1 MNFLIRLLS
10 YGRVRRARQALA
22 ADPTPRNYLAL
33 AQQLS
38 MAGRGAEAQRTCV
51 EGLAAFP
58 ENIQLSRY
66 HQRTK
71 RAERE
76 TRLAELHRELAVA
89 PRAPLWRELCE
100 ILIESDELARAEEE
114 ITRWLARDQDP
125 EARYLLGRVL
135 LARFYADRGR
145 DQGRAALTALDEAI
159 EHLPGDLRP
168 LRAKLDFLTRIGAW
182 KDARDCAA
190 RCLAVEPGTLELE
203 GRYRTL
209 SSRVEGAP
217 TFERALYEVERSGK
231 LAGEDAMAD
240 SRASAGSV
248 QSLLRELAGQPDV
261 QAALYVRGSTALV
274 QGPKGATA
282 ERTARSVQS
291 ILAGSRSAARRLGLG
306 QVFQIQLEG
315 SFGTLSIAP
324 GEQDA
329 GAILCSGP
337 LGRTREEALLGMAGL
352 NAATGISV
360 ADPFAAQGA
369 GGNQ

>member
-1 MNFLIRLLS
+1 MKLLARLLS
-10 YGRVRRARQALA
+10 YGRIRRAKRALA

-33 AQQLS
+33 AQQFAL
-38 MAGRGAEAQRTCV
+38 ANRTGDAQRACV

-58 ENIQLSRY
+58 ENIQLARY

-76 TRLAELHRELAVA
+76 ARLEELHRELALA

-100 ILIESDELARAEEE
+100 ILIDSDELARAEEE
-114 ITRWLARDQDP
+114 LGRWLARDGDP
-125 EARYLLGRVL
+125 EARYLLARVL

-145 DQGRAALTALDEAI
+145 DEGRAALAALDEAAQR
-159 EHLPGDLRP
+159 LPGDLRP
-168 LRAKLDFLTRIGAW
+168 LRAKLDFLSKIGAW

-190 RCLAVEPGTLELE
+190 RCLSVEPGTLELE

-209 SSRVEGAP
+209 SARAEGAP
-217 TFERALYEVERSGK
+217 SIERALYEVERSGR
-231 LAGEDAMAD
+231 LVGEDGIEDA
-240 SRASAGSV
+240 RTSAGSV
-248 QSLLRELAGQPDV
+248 QALLRELAAQPDV
-261 QAALYVRGSTALV
+261 QAVLYVRGATALV

-291 ILAGSRSAARRLGLG
+291 ILAGSRSVARRLGLG

-315 SFGTLSIAP
+315 SFGTLAIAP

-329 GAILCSGP
+329 GALLCSGP
-337 LGRTREEALLGMAGL
+337 LGRAREEVLLGMAGL
-352 NAATGISV
+352 NAATGGAV
-360 ADPFAAQGA
+360 PEAAAEAA
-369 GGNQ
+369 GGVP

>member
-1 MNFLIRLLS
+1 MNFLTRLLS
-10 YGRVRRARQALA
+10 TGRVRRAKRALA
-22 ADPTPRNYLAL
+22 AEPTPRNYLVL
-33 AQQLS
+33 AQQYAL
-38 MAGRGAEAQRTCV
+38 AGRTGDAQRACV

-76 TRLAELHRELAVA
+76 VRLAELHRELALA

-100 ILIESDELARAEEE
+100 ILIESDELVRAEEE
-114 ITRWLARDQDP
+114 LSRWLARDQDP
-125 EARYLLGRVL
+125 EARYLIARVA

-145 DQGRAALTALDEAI
+145 EQGRAALNALDEAI
-159 EHLPGDLRP
+159 RHLPHDLRP
-168 LRAKLDFLTRIGAW
+168 LRAKLDFLSRIGAW
-182 KDARDCAA
+182 QEARDCAA

-209 SSRVEGAP
+209 AARCEGAP
-217 TFERALYEVERSGK
+217 NIERALHEVERSGR
-231 LAGEDAMAD
+231 LVDEGGALDA
-240 SRASAGSV
+240 RASAGSV
-248 QSLLRELAGQPDV
+248 QGLLRELAAQPDV
-261 QAALYVRGSTALV
+261 QAVLYVRGATALV

-291 ILAGSRSAARRLGLG
+291 ILSGSRSAARRLGLG

-315 SFGTLSIAP
+315 AFGTLSIAP

-337 LGRTREEALLGMAGL
+337 LGRAREEALLGMAGL
-352 NAATGISV
+352 NAATAGEG
-360 ADPFAAQGA
+360 AAA
-369 GGNQ
+369 

>member
-1 MNFLIRLLS
+1 MNFFNRLLS
-10 YGRVRRARQALA
+10 FGRVRRAKQALA

-51 EGLAAFP
+51 EGLTAFP

-66 HQRTK
+66 HQRTR

-76 TRLAELHRELAVA
+76 ARLGELHRELAVA
-89 PRAPLWRELCE
+89 PRQPLWRELCE

-114 ITRWLARDQDP
+114 LTRWLARDQDP
-125 EARYLLGRVL
+125 EARYLLARVL

-145 DQGRAALTALDEAI
+145 DQGRSALAALDEAI
-159 EHLPGDLRP
+159 THLPDDLRP

-182 KDARDCAA
+182 ADARDCAA
-190 RCLAVEPGTLELE
+190 RCLSAEPGTLELE

-209 SSRVEGAP
+209 SARADGAP
-217 TFERALYEVERSGK
+217 DFERALYEVERSGR
-231 LAGEDAMAD
+231 LVGEDGAEDA
-240 SRASAGSV
+240 RASAGSV
-248 QSLLRELAGQPDV
+248 QTLLHELARQPDV
-261 QAALYVRGSTALV
+261 QAVLYVRGSTALV

-282 ERTARSVQS
+282 ERTARAVQS

-306 QVFQIQLEG
+306 QVFQVQLEG

-337 LGRTREEALLGMAGL
+337 LGRAREEALLSMAGL
-352 NAATGISV
+352 NAATSNEGVSS
-360 ADPFAAQGA
+360 
-369 GGNQ
+369 

>member
-1 MNFLIRLLS
+1 MNFLNRLLS
-10 YGRVRRARQALA
+10 FGRVRRAKRALA
-22 ADPTPRNYLAL
+22 AEPTPRNYLVL
-33 AQQLS
+33 AQQYAL
-38 MAGRGAEAQRTCV
+38 AGRTGDAQRTCV
-51 EGLAAFP
+51 EGLGAFP

-76 TRLAELHRELAVA
+76 ARIGELHRELALA

-114 ITRWLARDQDP
+114 LTRWLARDQDP
-125 EARYLLGRVL
+125 EARYLLARVA

-145 DQGRAALTALDEAI
+145 VQGRAALSALEEAI
-159 EHLPGDLRP
+159 QHLPHDLRP

-182 KDARDCAA
+182 AEARDCAA
-190 RCLAVEPGTLELE
+190 RCLTVEPGTLELE

-209 SSRVEGAP
+209 SARAEGAP
-217 TFERALYEVERSGK
+217 SLERALHEVERSGK
-231 LAGEDAMAD
+231 LAGEAGDDDA
-240 SRASAGSV
+240 RASAGSV
-248 QSLLRELAGQPDV
+248 QSLLRELASQPDV
-261 QAALYVRGSTALV
+261 QAVLYVRGATALV

-282 ERTARSVQS
+282 ERTARSVQA

-315 SFGTLSIAP
+315 PFGTLSIAP

-337 LGRTREEALLGMAGL
+337 LGRAREEALLGMAGL
-352 NAATGISV
+352 NAATAS
-360 ADPFAAQGA
+360 GA
-369 GGNQ
+369 EGATP

>member
-1 MNFLIRLLS
+1 MNFLNRLLS
-10 YGRVRRARQALA
+10 LGRIRRARRALA
-22 ADPTPRNYLAL
+22 AEPTPRNYLIL
-33 AQQLS
+33 AQQYAL
-38 MAGRGAEAQRTCV
+38 AGRTADAQRSCV

-76 TRLAELHRELAVA
+76 ARLGELHRELAIA

-100 ILIESDELARAEEE
+100 ILIESDELTRAEEE
-114 ITRWLARDQDP
+114 LARWLARDKDP
-125 EARYLLGRVL
+125 EARYLLARVA

-145 DQGRAALTALDEAI
+145 AQGRSALTLLDEAI
-159 EHLPGDLRP
+159 EHLPSDLRP

-182 KDARDCAA
+182 QDARDCAQ
-190 RCLAVEPGTLELE
+190 RCLLAEPGTLELE
-203 GRYRTL
+203 GRFRTL
-209 SSRVEGAP
+209 SSRAEGAP
-217 TFERALYEVERSGK
+217 STSFERALHEVERSGK
-231 LAGEDAMAD
+231 LAGEGGDEDA
-240 SRASAGSV
+240 RASAKSV
-248 QSLLRELAGQPDV
+248 QSLLRELAAQPDV
-261 QAALYVRGSTALV
+261 QAVLYVRGATALV

-315 SFGTLSIAP
+315 AFGTLSIAP

-337 LGRTREEALLGMAGL
+337 LGRAREEALLGMAGL
-352 NAATGISV
+352 NAATASE
-360 ADPFAAQGA
+360 GA
-369 GGNQ
+369 S

>member
-1 MNFLIRLLS
+1 MNFLNRLLS
-10 YGRVRRARQALA
+10 LGRIRRAKRALA
-22 ADPTPRNYLAL
+22 ADPTPRNYLSL
-33 AQQLS
+33 AQQYS
-38 MAGRGAEAQRTCV
+38 MAGRSDDAQRACV

-66 HQRTK
+66 HQRTR

-76 TRLAELHRELAVA
+76 ERLDQLHHELAEA

-114 ITRWLARDQDP
+114 LLRWLERDKDS
-125 EARYLLGRVL
+125 EAYYL
-135 LARFYADRGR
+135 LARVHLARFFADRGR
-145 DQGRAALTALDEAI
+145 DEGRQAMASLEQAI
-159 EHLPGDLRP
+159 AHLPHDLRP

-190 RCLAVEPGTLELE
+190 RCLSVEPGTLELE

-209 SSRVEGAP
+209 SARAEGSP
-217 TFERALYEVERSGK
+217 SFERALHEVERSGR
-231 LAGEDAMAD
+231 LPGEDDGEGA
-240 SRASAGSV
+240 RATTGSV
-248 QSLLRELAGQPDV
+248 QALLRELAGQADV

-282 ERTARSVQS
+282 ERTARSVQT
-291 ILAGSRSAARRLGLG
+291 ILSGSRSAARRLGLG

-329 GAILCSGP
+329 GALLCSGP
-337 LGRTREEALLGMAGL
+337 LGRAREEALLGMAGL
-352 NAATGISV
+352 NAATGGEGVPS
-360 ADPFAAQGA
+360 
-369 GGNQ
+369 

>member
-1 MNFLIRLLS
+1 MNLLNRLLS
-10 YGRVRRARQALA
+10 FGRVRRARRALA
-22 ADPTPRNYLAL
+22 ADPTPRNYLTL
-33 AQQLS
+33 AQQFAL
-38 MAGRGAEAQRTCV
+38 AGRTADAERACV

-66 HQRTK
+66 HQRTR

-76 TRLAELHRELAVA
+76 KRLAELRRELALA
-89 PRAPLWRELCE
+89 PRPPLWRELCE

-114 ITRWLARDQDP
+114 LTRWLARDQDP
-125 EARYLLGRVL
+125 EARYLLARVL

-145 DQGRAALTALDEAI
+145 EQGRAALAALDTAI

-168 LRAKLDFLTRIGAW
+168 LRAKLDFLTKIGAW
-182 KDARDCAA
+182 KDARECAG

-209 SSRVEGAP
+209 ATRAEKAP

-231 LAGEDAMAD
+231 LAGEDGLVDAR
-240 SRASAGSV
+240 SSAGSV
-248 QSLLRELAGQPDV
+248 QALLRELATQPDV
-261 QAALYVRGSTALV
+261 QAVLYVRGSTALV

-282 ERTARSVQS
+282 ERTARTVQS
-291 ILAGSRSAARRLGLG
+291 ILAGSRATARRIGLG
-306 QVFQIQLEG
+306 QLFQVQLEG

-352 NAATGISV
+352 NAATGTGAS
-360 ADPFAAQGA
+360 AAGERS
-369 GGNQ
+369 

>member
-1 MNFLIRLLS
+1 MKLLNRLLS
-10 YGRVRRARQALA
+10 FGRVRRARRTLAL
-22 ADPTPRNYLAL
+22 DPTPRNYLHL
-33 AQQLS
+33 AQQCAL
-38 MAGRGAEAQRTCV
+38 AGRTGDAQRACV

-76 TRLAELHRELAVA
+76 ARLAELHQELTQA

-114 ITRWLARDQDP
+114 LARWLARDQDP
-125 EARYLLGRVL
+125 EARYLLARVA

-145 DQGRAALTALDEAI
+145 AQGKAALAALEEAI
-159 EHLPGDLRP
+159 QHLPNDLRP

-182 KDARDCAA
+182 QEARDCAA
-190 RCLAVEPGTLELE
+190 RCLSVEPGTLELE

-209 SSRVEGAP
+209 SARAEGAP
-217 TFERALYEVERSGK
+217 SFERALHEVERSGR
-231 LAGEDAMAD
+231 LAGEGGPEDA
-240 SRASAGSV
+240 RASTGSV
-248 QSLLRELAGQPDV
+248 QALLRELAAQPDV
-261 QAALYVRGSTALV
+261 QAVLYVRGATALV

-291 ILAGSRSAARRLGLG
+291 ILAGSRSTARRLGLG
-306 QVFQIQLEG
+306 QLFQIQLEG
-315 SFGTLSIAP
+315 AFGTLSIAP

-337 LGRTREEALLGMAGL
+337 LGRSREEALLGMAGL
-352 NAATGISV
+352 NAATAGEG
-360 ADPFAAQGA
+360 AQA
-369 GGNQ
+369 

>member
-1 MNFLIRLLS
+1 MNFLDRLLS
-10 YGRVRRARQALA
+10 FGRVRRAKKTLA

-38 MAGRGAEAQRTCV
+38 MAGRAADAQRVCV

-76 TRLAELHRELAVA
+76 ARLAELHRELALA

-100 ILIESDELARAEEE
+100 ILIDSDELARAEEE
-114 ITRWLARDQDP
+114 LTRWLARDQDP
-125 EARYLLGRVL
+125 EARYLLARVL

-145 DQGRAALTALDEAI
+145 EQGRAALTALDEAI
-159 EHLPGDLRP
+159 EHLPDDLRP

-190 RCLAVEPGTLELE
+190 RCLSAEPGTLELE

-209 SSRVEGAP
+209 SARAEGAP
-217 TFERALYEVERSGK
+217 TFERALHEVERTGR
-231 LAGEDAMAD
+231 LVGEDGAEDAR
-240 SRASAGSV
+240 SSAGSV
-248 QSLLRELAGQPDV
+248 QALLHELARQPDV
-261 QAALYVRGSTALV
+261 QAVLYVRGGTALV

-291 ILAGSRSAARRLGLG
+291 ILTGSRSVARRLGLG
-306 QVFQIQLEG
+306 QVFQVQLEG

-337 LGRTREEALLGMAGL
+337 LGRAREEALLGMAGL
-352 NAATGISV
+352 NAATGGEGV
-360 ADPFAAQGA
+360 AS
-369 GGNQ
+369 

>member
-1 MNFLIRLLS
+1 MNLLNRLLA
-10 YGRVRRARQALA
+10 YGRMRRARRALA
-22 ADPTPRNYLAL
+22 EDPTPRNYLML
-33 AQQLS
+33 AQQCA
-38 MAGRGAEAQRTCV
+38 MAGKTGDAQRTCV

-66 HQRTK
+66 HQRTR

-76 TRLAELHRELAVA
+76 QRLAELHRQLAQA

-114 ITRWLARDQDP
+114 LTRWLARDQDP
-125 EARYLLGRVL
+125 EARYLLARVL

-145 DQGRAALTALDEAI
+145 EQGRAALSALDTAI

-190 RCLAVEPGTLELE
+190 RCLAAEPGTLELE

-209 SSRVEGAP
+209 SARAEDAP
-217 TFERALYEVERSGK
+217 PFERALYEVERSGR
-231 LAGEDAMAD
+231 LAGEDSLVDA
-240 SRASAGSV
+240 RASTGSV
-248 QSLLRELAGQPDV
+248 QALLRELAVQPDV
-261 QAALYVRGSTALV
+261 QAVLYVRGSTALV

-282 ERTARSVQS
+282 ERTARSVQG
-291 ILAGSRSAARRLGLG
+291 ILAGSRATARRLGLG

-329 GAILCSGP
+329 GAILCTGP
-337 LGRTREEALLGMAGL
+337 LGRSREEALLSMAGL
-352 NAATGISV
+352 NAATSPGGPSA
-360 ADPFAAQGA
+360 ADGAAGA
-369 GGNQ
+369 HS